1 MTYYNKIVPSSNKL
15 LCNNLFKEL
24 KSKRVQESK
33 RVRVKEWA
41 EVSKNR
47 TTQSKFIKYKY
58 NKEDTTT
65 MHDVFSK
72 NIVYL
77 KNYFIW

>member
-1 MTYYNKIVPSSNKL
+1 
-15 LCNNLFKEL
+15 
-24 KSKRVQESK
+24 
-33 RVRVKEWA
+33 VRVKEWA
-41 EVSKNR
+41 EVSTNR

-65 MHDVFSK
+65 MHDVFNK